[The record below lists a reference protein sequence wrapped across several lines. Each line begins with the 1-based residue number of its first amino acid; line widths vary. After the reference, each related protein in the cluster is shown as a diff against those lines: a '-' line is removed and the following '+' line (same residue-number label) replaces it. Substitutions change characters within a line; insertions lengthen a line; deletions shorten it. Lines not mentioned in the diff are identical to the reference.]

1 MPSHSYQLVDEAL
14 VRAEKHL
21 KGLLSN
27 RQNEISRSSDIRSTM
42 SGAKQCLSSDMER
55 AFIDYTEAANKSI
68 TSRILNLPREL
79 RDAIYNYLWEPDSRC
94 DPNRDLLYWWEHFD
108 EPWIAQDSMSRH
120 SSLPVI
126 ITSLRPPHFVDHAF
140 VGKPFAIEVLKWF
153 KDSIGKDLRPQGTQ
167 NPVAECL
174 LLDASMEAFV
184 NKDIFGVGM
193 TVDELTRNLDL
204 NIDFQC
210 DALESALDEGVS
222 ALLNMPFTQRM
233 VIYDQTRKNVTV
245 RPRIITFAIRQECV
259 TSIHATLVPIL
270 RLVLR
275 AYKGLKTKG
284 FTVKVRYHSEELG
297 LKVTFDNATFSW
309 TEDDWR
315 KNLQEKNVSRV
326 ERAEVDVEKQALAW
340 MTIKEELFTI
350 KDDHQR

>member
-1 MPSHSYQLVDEAL
+1 MF
-14 VRAEKHL
+14 
-21 KGLLSN
+21 
-27 RQNEISRSSDIRSTM
+27 
-42 SGAKQCLSSDMER
+42 SGKQCLSSDMER

-79 RDAIYNYLWEPDSRC
+79 RDTIYNYLWEPDSRC

-108 EPWIAQDSMSRH
+108 ELWIGKDSMSRD

-140 VGKPFAIEVLKWF
+140 VGKPFAVEVLKWF

-184 NKDIFGVGM
+184 NKDVFGVGM

-210 DALESALDEGVS
+210 DALESEDNDAECLTLQNYLCALDKGVS
-222 ALLNMPFTQRM
+222 ALLNMPYTQRM
-233 VIYDQTRKNVTV
+233 IIYDQTRRNVIV
-245 RPRIITFAIRQECV
+245 RPRIVTLAVRQECF
-259 TSIHATLVPIL
+259 TSIQATLVPIL
-270 RLVLR
+270 KLVLR

-297 LKVTFDNATFSW
+297 LKVTFDDTTLSW

-315 KNLQEKNVSRV
+315 ENLQEKNVSRV

-340 MTIKEELFTI
+340 TTIKEELFGI
-350 KDDHQR
+350 KDDHYR